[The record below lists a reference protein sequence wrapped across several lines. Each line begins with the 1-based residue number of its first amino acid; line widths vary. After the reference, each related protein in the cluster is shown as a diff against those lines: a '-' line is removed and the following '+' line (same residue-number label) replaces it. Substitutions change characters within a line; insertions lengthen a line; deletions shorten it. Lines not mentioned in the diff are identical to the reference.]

1 MAKVGFSG
9 DKVYISNIYA
19 NTSSC
24 VVGTRQGN
32 IVNFH
37 SGQYLGANSHYKSHL
52 YFMGVTPCTVYDPV
66 YEETYAD
73 GTIKNYCCP
82 LKLKMVK
89 TSYPKPCKI
98 GLRAYS
104 FKK

>member
-9 DKVYISNIYA
+9 DKVYLSNIYA

-32 IVNFH
+32 TVNFP
-37 SGQYLGANSHYKSHL
+37 SGQYLGANSYYKSHL
-52 YFMGVTPCTVYDPV
+52 CFMGVTPCTVYDPV

-73 GTIKNYCCP
+73 GTIKNT
-82 LKLKMVK
+82 KLIKH
-89 TSYPKPCKI
+89 
-98 GLRAYS
+98 
-104 FKK
+104 